1 MFEEMRLILTLLK
14 YTPFVLTAM
23 MIAHCA
29 MLLRGIHAEALNQAT
44 LSPLTYA
51 LYMALSV
58 KMRFCVY
65 HRIALSYVFAM
76 YMCIVAQDY
85 GVFTAIGIDVQS
97 ARLVMLTVGVS
108 VLESYITKRM
118 YDRKGRTGRLACGD
132 CRGR

>member
-1 MFEEMRLILTLLK
+1 MRLILTLLK

-29 MLLRGIHAEALNQAT
+29 LLLRGMHTEALNQAT

-51 LYMALSV
+51 LYMALSL

-85 GVFTAIGIDVQS
+85 GVFASVGVEVQT
-97 ARLVMLTVGVS
+97 ARLVMLIVGVS
-108 VLESYITKRM
+108 VLASYITKRA
-118 YDRKGRTGRLACGD
+118 YDRKGRAGCLACGD
-132 CRGR
+132 CRGC